1 MHPVQAMNRFA
12 IPGGAI
18 LLALYVVL
26 RLLLVRGAALDSDE
40 PQHLHVVWAWTQQ
53 GVPYRDVF
61 DNHMPLFHM
70 LCAPLL
76 SLLGERADILDC
88 MRLAMVPL
96 AVAAFVLAWRCGR
109 ALWGAPAAS
118 LGLALLA
125 LEPTYQRMAGQFRAD
140 TLWALAWIAGMA
152 LLVGTRDGPMRRPR
166 WRALWVGLAVGVAM
180 ATSLKTLPLLFSA
193 FATAAI
199 VLACLPRQSRPQ
211 WKSLV
216 PELAIG
222 GLAAAAVVAVVVAIV
237 AARGGLAAMHE
248 AVLGH
253 NLLPGFGRNANAWRL
268 ALRCAEAGIVAIAGV
283 FLAWRS
289 IHRSADPAATAMR
302 WLVAGSS
309 ALFAILLYAAW
320 PLLTS
325 QDYLPVLPLFA
336 PCVGALLLRASARRS
351 IRQAWIWIGY
361 AALAAAVLAMRAPW
375 RDRLQEYRQRL
386 ATVLAITT
394 PADVVMDAKGEGI
407 YRRRAFH
414 PVLEMVTEERLR
426 RGLLADTIVAD
437 VHSAGVHLLR
447 PERMPQADQEAL
459 RADFVP
465 YLDDEWVAGREL
477 GEQEAGLLVVAPM
490 IPGCYRWLR
499 LDGGRIVQFGPEL
512 QLGPA
517 AATVDL
523 PQAGRYRLL
532 WCPAARQLKGLQA
545 Q

>member
-1 MHPVQAMNRFA
+1 MKRIAVH
-12 IPGGAI
+12 GGAI
-18 LLALYVVL
+18 LMVLYVLL
-26 RLLLVRGAALDSDE
+26 RLWLVRGAALDSDE

-53 GVPYRDVF
+53 GVPYRDAF

-76 SLLGERADILDC
+76 SLLGERSDILDC

-109 ALWGAPAAS
+109 ALWGASAAS

-140 TLWALAWIAGMA
+140 TLWALAWIAAMAAFVLVRRPTLRA
-152 LLVGTRDGPMRRPR
+152 LLT
-166 WRALWVGLAVGVAM
+166 GLAVGMAM
-180 ATSLKTLPLLFSA
+180 ASSLKTMPLLA
-193 FATAAI
+193 CALATAGF
-199 VLACLPRQSRPQ
+199 VLACMPKQARPGGHALA
-211 WKSLV
+211 SG
-216 PELAIG
+216 LAIG
-222 GLAAAAVVAVVVAIV
+222 AVAASAVVATVVGIV

-253 NLLPGFGRNANAWRL
+253 NLLPGFGRDANARQL
-268 ALRCAEAGIVAIAGV
+268 ILRCVEAGIVVIVAGT
-283 FLAWRS
+283 LARRS
-289 IHRSADPAATAMR
+289 IRRSIDPAMTAQR
-302 WLVAGSS
+302 WFVAGSCG
-309 ALFAILLYAAW
+309 LFAIFLYAAW

-336 PCVGALLLRASARRS
+336 PWLGGLLLHGLARLRISQTRA
-351 IRQAWIWIGY
+351 WIGY
-361 AALAAAVLAMRAPW
+361 ALLATILLIVRAPW
-375 RDRLQEYRQRL
+375 RDRLQEYRQQL

-414 PVLEMVTEERLR
+414 PVLEMVTQERLR

-437 VHSAGVHLLR
+437 IHSSEAHVMH
-447 PERMPQADQEAL
+447 PERMPDADLQAL
-459 RADFVP
+459 RADFIP
-465 YLDDEWVAGREL
+465 FANGEWVAGREL
-477 GEQEAGLLVVAPM
+477 GEHAAGRLPVAAM

-499 LDGGRIVQFGPEL
+499 LDGERIVQIGPEL
-512 QLGPA
+512 QFGSGDA
-517 AATVDL
+517 AIDL
-523 PQAGRYRLL
+523 PEGGRYRLL
-532 WCPAARQLKGLQA
+532 WCPAARQLKAMHA